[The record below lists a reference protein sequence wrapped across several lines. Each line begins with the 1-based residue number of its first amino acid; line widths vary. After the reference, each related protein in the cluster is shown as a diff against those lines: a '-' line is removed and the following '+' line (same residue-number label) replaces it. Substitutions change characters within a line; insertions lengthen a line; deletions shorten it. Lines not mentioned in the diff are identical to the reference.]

1 MAVNEPIP
9 RAEPEGEVC
18 LRCHNSLATSESLI
32 HLLRRYKML
41 VIKVM
46 HSVPRNKT
54 NQNLKAEKEPECSK
68 RVYHDSVA
76 FSSSQ
81 AYKM

>member
-18 LRCHNSLATSESLI
+18 LRRHNSLATSKSLI
-32 HLLRRYKML
+32 YLLPEAIQML

-46 HSVPRNKT
+46 HLVPRNKI

-68 RVYHDSVA
+68 RKFTTIQLRFHR
-76 FSSSQ
+76 